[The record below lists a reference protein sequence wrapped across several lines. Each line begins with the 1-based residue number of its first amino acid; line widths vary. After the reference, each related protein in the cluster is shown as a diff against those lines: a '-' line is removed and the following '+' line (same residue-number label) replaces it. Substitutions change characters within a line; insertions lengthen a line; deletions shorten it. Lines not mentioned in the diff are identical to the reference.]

1 MGIHKH
7 HKEKVYK
14 GSLRIAKYHKMSLS
28 SLTRCLSSVENCWE
42 AASNKTNAKQSGNKY
57 KMEEAEK
64 KMQTAYMES
73 SEASTV
79 FIKAV
84 ENKVIGEQQSIV
96 EYVDLSH
103 QTIIIIAG
111 FIA

>member
-1 MGIHKH
+1 MGTQKQ
-7 HKEKVYK
+7 HKEKIYK
-14 GSLRIAKYHKMSLS
+14 GSLRVAKYHKMSLS
-28 SLTRCLSSVENCWE
+28 SLTRCLSSIENCWE
-42 AASNKTNAKQSGNKY
+42 AASNKIIAKQTGNQY
-57 KMEEAEK
+57 EMEEAEK
-64 KMQTAYMES
+64 KMQTAFMES